1 MEVQSAAELFGWCT
15 TRPIAMSARPGW
27 SSFNPSIA
35 YSPTEGYK
43 CIVRSSNY
51 VITRGQYEYP
61 GYIDTRNWVAHLD
74 DDLRVTG
81 MQEIDQS
88 AVRGPM
94 LYGDVRNMEDAR
106 LIWHDDGYWQVSGTL
121 REHRADGVC
130 RIAVD
135 RLEDWRSV
143 EREIMPSRA
152 PELVHEKN
160 WMPMQDGRFIY
171 KASPLAIYDP
181 ADGILY
187 EDGRIPYRLL
197 DPTTD
202 LRGGSQ
208 AIRMLDGWL
217 ALVHEVHYDRGERQ
231 YVNRFVRRHRG
242 ALSTTPPFYFER
254 PTIEFAA
261 GLTMWDGRLVAS
273 FGLEDRLA
281 MLAVVPLD
289 PVLRLTA
296 SAY

>member
-1 MEVQSAAELFGWCT
+1 
-15 TRPIAMSARPGW
+15 MSARPGW

-35 YSPTEGYK
+35 YSPVEGYK

-74 DDLRVTG
+74 EDLRVTG
-81 MQEIDQS
+81 MDEINQD
-88 AVRGPM
+88 AVRGPV
-94 LYGDVRNMEDAR
+94 LYGDVQHMEDAR
-106 LIWHDDGYWQVSGTL
+106 LIWHDDGYWQISGTL
-121 REHRADGVC
+121 REHREDGVC

-135 RLEDWRSV
+135 RLEGWRSV
-143 EREIMPSRA
+143 EREIMPSPHPTA
-152 PELVHEKN
+152 LVHEKN
-160 WMPMQDGRFIY
+160 WMPMSDGRFVY

-181 ADGILY
+181 ANGVLT
-187 EDGRIPYRLL
+187 EDGRVPYRLL

-208 AIRMLDGWL
+208 AIRILDGWL
-217 ALVHEVHYDRGERQ
+217 ALVHEVRYDQGERQ
-231 YVNRFVRRHRG
+231 YLNRFIRRSGG
-242 ALSTTPPFYFER
+242 ALAVSPAFYFAR

-261 GLTMWDGRLVAS
+261 GLTLWDGQLVAS

-281 MLAVVPLD
+281 MLAEIPLD
-289 PVLRLTA
+289 PVLRVTA
-296 SAY
+296 QAY